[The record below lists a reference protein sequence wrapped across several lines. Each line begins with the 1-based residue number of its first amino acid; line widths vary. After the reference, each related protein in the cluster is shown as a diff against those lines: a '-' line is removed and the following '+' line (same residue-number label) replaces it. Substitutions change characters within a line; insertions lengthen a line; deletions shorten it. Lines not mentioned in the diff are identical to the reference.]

1 MNMTITN
8 IKWKPKLDI
17 IYENK
22 SIDNPVKSPKKKKQ
36 NIKFKNKKIK
46 NKKTD
51 INDLA
56 VECFEF

>member
-1 MNMTITN
+1 MTERN
-8 IKWKPKLDI
+8 IKWNPKLDV

-22 SIDNPVKSPKKKKQ
+22 SIDNQVKLPNKKKQ

-46 NKKTD
+46 NKKTN

>member
-1 MNMTITN
+1 MTERN
-8 IKWKPKLDI
+8 IKWKPELDI

-22 SIDNPVKSPKKKKQ
+22 LIVEP
-36 NIKFKNKKIK
+36 IKFKNKIIKNKIIKNKKIK
-46 NKKTD
+46 NKKTE

>member
-1 MNMTITN
+1 MTERY
-8 IKWKPKLDI
+8 IKWKPKIDV

-22 SIDNPVKSPKKKKQ
+22 PVKSTNKKFKD
-36 NIKFKNKKIK
+36 IKFKNKKIQNKKFK